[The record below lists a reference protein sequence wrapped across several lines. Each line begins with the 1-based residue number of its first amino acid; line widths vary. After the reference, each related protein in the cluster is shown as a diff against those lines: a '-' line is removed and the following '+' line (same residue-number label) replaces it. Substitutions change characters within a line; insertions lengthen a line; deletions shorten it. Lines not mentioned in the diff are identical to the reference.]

1 MNQDV
6 LTRYLALQ
14 NGSDIRGIAID
25 SENGRANLHPEE
37 ARSITA
43 AYTAFL
49 AEKTGRR
56 ASELRIG
63 VGHDSRLSADSL
75 TQAALEG
82 FALAGARA
90 YDCGMVSTPAMFLS
104 TVLEGSRF
112 DGALMITASHMPSDR
127 NGLKFF
133 TTEGGLEHEDI
144 EQILTRAA
152 SDIKTEAGEVTA
164 ESFDLVSLYCEH
176 LKAIIKKEVAADDYD
191 HPLNGLHILV
201 DAGNGAAG
209 FFATGILEALGA
221 DISGSQFLEPDGSFP
236 NHIPN
241 PEDREA
247 MASVKEATLRASADL
262 GVIFDCDGDRGAV
275 VLDNGEEA
283 NRNTLIA
290 LLSAI
295 LVREH
300 PGASIVTDS
309 VTSDELADFL
319 EGLGL
324 QHVRF
329 KRGYKNVIDK
339 GIALN
344 KEGIDCPLAIETS
357 GHGAL
362 KENYFSDDG
371 AYLAVKIICEMA
383 RMRRE
388 GRRIQSL
395 IADLK
400 QPRDAREIRFKIT
413 TEDFKA
419 YGLGVLEDFRAF
431 AEETEG
437 FSLVEPNFEGI
448 RVSVRGS
455 VNGWVLLRM
464 SLHEP
469 KMPMNIETKEEGGV
483 EKILEVIR
491 PFFARYDKLSGKL

>member
-1 MNQDV
+1 M
-6 LTRYLALQ
+6 
-14 NGSDIRGIAID
+14 
-25 SENGRANLHPEE
+25 
-37 ARSITA
+37 
-43 AYTAFL
+43 
-49 AEKTGRR
+49 
-56 ASELRIG
+56 
-63 VGHDSRLSADSL
+63 
-75 TQAALEG
+75 
-82 FALAGARA
+82 
-90 YDCGMVSTPAMFLS
+90 
-104 TVLEGSRF
+104 
-112 DGALMITASHMPSDR
+112 
-127 NGLKFF
+127 
-133 TTEGGLEHEDI
+133 
-144 EQILTRAA
+144 
-152 SDIKTEAGEVTA
+152 
-164 ESFDLVSLYCEH
+164 
-176 LKAIIKKEVAADDYD
+176 
-191 HPLNGLHILV
+191 
-201 DAGNGAAG
+201 
-209 FFATGILEALGA
+209 
-221 DISGSQFLEPDGSFP
+221 
-236 NHIPN
+236 
-241 PEDREA
+241 
-247 MASVKEATLRASADL
+247 
-262 GVIFDCDGDRGAV
+262 
-275 VLDNGEEA
+275 
-283 NRNTLIA
+283 
-290 LLSAI
+290 
-295 LVREH
+295 
-300 PGASIVTDS
+300 
-309 VTSDELADFL
+309 TSDELADFL